1 LTRNKKQNFS
11 ALVRVLAFVALCL
24 GYYPNFAFAD
34 AESIKKKT
42 KAVFL
47 YQIFNY
53 VTWPVTSKVTIESSS
68 NVCVYGLSSFK
79 KELELIQTLETD
91 RPFTVS
97 YISQLTELGD
107 CHIIYFGALD
117 RLALEFLG
125 RNKGQKFLTVSDNP
139 LFFKKGGMIFLFF
152 EGGKL
157 RLNVNRT
164 KLYKSGFN
172 LGAKI
177 FRLTK
182 QIK

>member
-1 LTRNKKQNFS
+1 LIRNKKQIVS
-11 ALVRVLAFVALCL
+11 ALVRVLAFVALCI
-24 GYYPNFAFAD
+24 GYYPNSAFAD
-34 AESIKKKT
+34 TESIKRKT

-47 YQIFNY
+47 YQIFDY
-53 VTWPVTSKVTIESSS
+53 VTWPVSLTATLETSS
-68 NVCVYGLSSFK
+68 NVCVYGLTSFK

-91 RPFTVS
+91 RPFMVN

-125 RNKGQKFLTVSDNP
+125 RDKGQKFLTVSDNP

-172 LGAKI
+172 LGSKI